1 MQVKCVEHG
10 CNNKIEDTV
19 IHGTYDSCV
28 KREEA
33 MWEGVEVCPAH
44 NLVLGEGAPCAACE
58 QAAHNQYCGEAFA
71 YIDAVVRGR
80 SINHVSPSQRTPGQ
94 HIAFLCIC
102 LVAYG
107 ATSSHIIEQLRLRN
121 IPGSTE
127 TVQAVLDYLK

>member
-1 MQVKCVEHG
+1 MSTIRKDVKSPLFAAPYGETG
-10 CNNKIEDTV
+10 DLDN
-19 IHGTYDSCV
+19 
-28 KREEA
+28 
-33 MWEGVEVCPAH
+33 VEVCPAH

-58 QAAHNQYCGEAFA
+58 QAAHNQYCAEAFD
-71 YIDAVVRGR
+71 YIDRVVRGR

-102 LVAYG
+102 LSPYG
-107 ATSSHIIEQLRLRN
+107 ASASQIIEYIRLKD

>member
-1 MQVKCVEHG
+1 MSNTRSTTKSPLFAAPYGQAGELD
-10 CNNKIEDTV
+10 N
-19 IHGTYDSCV
+19 
-28 KREEA
+28 
-33 MWEGVEVCPAH
+33 VEVCPAH

-94 HIAFLCIC
+94 HIAFLCIA
-102 LVAYG
+102 LGAYG
-107 ATSSHIIEQLRLRN
+107 ATTSHIIEIMRLRD